1 MIMAM
6 HTSAVILGIDVS
18 KAWIDVCRSG
28 EEQIER
34 VDNEPAA
41 LEALLDRHPTAALA
55 VEATNTYHEQLVE
68 SAQRRGLAVYLI
80 NGYQLKHYAE
90 SLGQRMRS
98 DAIDAR
104 LLARFLER
112 EIAGLKPYQ
121 APSRQQIQVRRLL
134 KRRALLV
141 KLQLQLRQSFDGV
154 VDFKTSLDG
163 LLERTKKFI
172 LLIDKRLQA
181 LARELGWQADLARLR
196 SIPGVGPLTALA
208 LLEAYRAGHFVHRDP
223 FVAFLGLDV
232 RTKDSGR
239 HKGRRRLTKQGNPEP
254 RRLLHNAAMSSSCAG
269 RYFQREY
276 LALQARGLSKI
287 QALVVISR
295 KIAKIAF
302 ALLKQQ
308 TEFDP
313 KIRQR
318 GCAKA

>member
-1 MIMAM
+1 MAVQ
-6 HTSAVILGIDVS
+6 TSAVILGIDVS

-41 LEALLDRHPTAALA
+41 LEALLDRYPTAVLA
-55 VEATNTYHEQLVE
+55 VEATNTYHERLVE
-68 SAQRRGLAVYLI
+68 SAQRRELAVYLI

-90 SLGQRMRS
+90 SLGQRMRN
-98 DAIDAR
+98 DKIDAR

-112 EIAGLKPYQ
+112 EIEGLKPYQ
-121 APSRQQIQVRRLL
+121 APCRQQIQVRKLL

-154 VDFKTSLDG
+154 AGFETPMDG
-163 LLERTKKFI
+163 LLRRAKELVI
-172 LLIDKRLQA
+172 LIDKRLQA
-181 LARELGWQADLARLR
+181 LARELGWQSDLARLR

-208 LLEAYRAGHFVHRDP
+208 LLEAYRSGHFTHRDP

-239 HKGRRRLTKQGNPEP
+239 LKGRRRLTKKGNPEP
-254 RRLLHNAAMSSSCAG
+254 RRLLHNAAMASSHAN
-269 RYFQREY
+269 RYFQADY
-276 LALQARGLSKI
+276 LALQKRGLSKI

-295 KIAKIAF
+295 KIVKIAF
-302 ALLKQQ
+302 ALLQHQ
-308 TEFDP
+308 TEFNP
-313 KIRQR
+313 QIRQR
-318 GCAKA
+318 GCPAT